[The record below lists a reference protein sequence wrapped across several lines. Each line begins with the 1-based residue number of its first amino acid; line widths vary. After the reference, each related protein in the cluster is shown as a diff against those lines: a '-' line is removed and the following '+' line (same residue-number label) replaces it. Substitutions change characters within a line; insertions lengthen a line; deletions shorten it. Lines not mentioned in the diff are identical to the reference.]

1 MSGRARSRARISVKR
16 SQELGFW
23 ISRHLLI
30 SFDAEPGRDLVV
42 LALITLRALN
52 WWVDRW
58 NGISSSV
65 ELFWWHSI
73 KDFSIFCFSW
83 VLIKSKLAKGRL
95 AFNITTYPSILPV
108 SLINEKLKKKVH
120 IKCTKKDCWGDRNS
134 LAYTSTGIEIPGQGV
149 FWFFISYL
157 SSAAN
162 LKASFN
168 VQFQAGLAQQRQV
181 KSALFASR
189 PEELD
194 GPIISGWYKTRTEH
208 HQNNWLNKLK
218 ISQISNPAEWTK
230 IKGTKINRIKK

>member
-1 MSGRARSRARISVKR
+1 MGDWFTSGRVRSRARISVKR
-16 SQELGFW
+16 SRELGFW

-42 LALITLRALN
+42 PALITLRALN
-52 WWVDRW
+52 RWVDRW

-120 IKCTKKDCWGDRNS
+120 IKCTKKGLLRWSKQLS
-134 LAYTSTGIEIPGQGV
+134 LYVYRYRDTRPGRFLV
-149 FWFFISYL
+149 FYQLSVISRQ
-157 SSAAN
+157 
-162 LKASFN
+162 LKS
-168 VQFQAGLAQQRQV
+168 QFQC
-181 KSALFASR
+181 SISSR
-189 PEELD
+189 P
-194 GPIISGWYKTRTEH
+194 GSAKAG
-208 HQNNWLNKLK
+208 
-218 ISQISNPAEWTK
+218 QISTFCLQAWRTGRADNFWL
-230 IKGTKINRIKK
+230 I